1 LSNYLVA
8 TIISNVRDET
18 RTVVAAAFQTCPLP
32 KVPHRRSQTGKARLS
47 ISDLCPSP
55 RSCCIDFVQAQ
66 KKLVQWIE
74 TDNPNGVEILDRL
87 ARSPSPFAPLIN
99 RAVADFRIVERR
111 AAALFERQFAE
122 FSERQDATAASVV
135 QLEAKLGK
143 LQLDNRRIHDQIAR
157 EKADEQSL
165 RDDVAR
171 LQAQLAPAPLARE
184 DPEIGPEDRELLDPV
199 EFLNIERAKL
209 EAALDLLE
217 SRLMELTQQQKEL
230 LQRPVRM

>member
-1 LSNYLVA
+1 MRGGPSSPQRSRLV
-8 TIISNVRDET
+8 
-18 RTVVAAAFQTCPLP
+18 
-32 KVPHRRSQTGKARLS
+32 H
-47 ISDLCPSP
+47 SP
-55 RSCCIDFVQAQ
+55 RSPIDDLKLEKQGTAFPISARRRDLIASTSFKR
-66 KKLVQWIE
+66 KKELLQWIE

-87 ARSPSPFAPLIN
+87 ARSPSPFAALIN

-122 FSERQDATAASVV
+122 FSERQDVTAASVV
-135 QLEAKLGK
+135 ELEAKLGK

-184 DPEIGPEDRELLDPV
+184 DPETRPEDRELLDPV